1 MINWLMVAFGGA
13 LGASLRYWVGILCSN
28 NGFVQFPLA
37 TLVVNTLGSFIMGAC
52 FVWVSA
58 HSTAASE
65 QFRLF
70 AMVGILGGFTTYSSF
85 SLDTLVLVEQGHYY
99 QAALYV
105 LLTLLGALAGVLLG
119 SVLMRM
125 I

>member
-1 MINWLMVAFGGA
+1 MINWMMVALGGA
-13 LGASLRYWVGILCSN
+13 LGASLRYWLGLVFSSA
-28 NGFVQFPLA
+28 GFVQFPLA

-58 HSTAASE
+58 LSSAASE
-65 QFRLF
+65 PFRLLV
-70 AMVGILGGFTTYSSF
+70 MVGILGGFTTYSSF
-85 SLDTLVLVEQGHYY
+85 SLDTLLLVEQGHYF

-105 LLTLLGALAGVLLG
+105 LLTLFGALAGVLLG
-119 SVLMRM
+119 SLLMRM